1 MKTSFAKYYFFS
13 FCLWSFLILGHETQ
27 AASFT
32 VKKVKGKQAVIE
44 YTGPSMENGRTY
56 KFSTPNESSN
66 STTNSRDRFLIIREL
81 ILSSLSSSTS
91 GTSGGTI
98 NQFSILMGYGWNKE
112 NFEFAPLFGFETLD
126 AGAGANTTFTLGVLA
141 DYNFKPNIPEYFSLF
156 GGSLE
161 ATYEKTNG
169 SSAASSPSTT
179 QAFLSGFWK
188 WFLFENSICLR
199 MDMGYLYSK
208 RSATTE
214 TTTSGFYGKGSLVIY
229 F

>member
-1 MKTSFAKYYFFS
+1 MKTSFMKYDFFL
-13 FCLWSFLILGHETQ
+13 FCLWSFLILGHNAK

-44 YTGPSMENGRTY
+44 YSGPSVENGRTY
-56 KFSTPNESSN
+56 KFSAQNEATN
-66 STTNSRDRFLIIREL
+66 SAGSRDRFLIIREL
-81 ILSSLSSSTS
+81 TLSSLSSTTS

-112 NFEFAPLFGFETLD
+112 NFEFAPLFGFRILD
-126 AGAGANTTFTLGVLA
+126 AGAGANTTFTLGALA
-141 DYNFKPNIPEYFSLF
+141 DYNFRSNIAEYFSLF
-156 GGSLE
+156 GGSIE

-169 SSAASSPSTT
+169 NSAASSPSTT

-199 MDMGYLYSK
+199 IDTGYLYSK
-208 RSATTE
+208 KSSTTE
-214 TTTSGFYGKGSLVIY
+214 TTTSGIYSRGSFVVY